1 MRRLLI
7 EILIDAL
14 LVALLFPFLPGI
26 EIVNATFVTYL
37 AHWPD
42 PQPVEPAVE
51 ADPVPLAG
59 RLVIW
64 NIAVWLLVLNLIIF
78 LITAWRAPSEWI
90 FDGVLWVI
98 LDAMI
103 VSLVMAATDA
113 ALGFN
118 RPDLDPENRH
128 QVIWRLI
135 ERLPTTQR
143 SRLIENLRIQQ
154 LYDTFYQ
161 YGLEIALANT
171 GIRLAARA
179 RQPLD
184 HRARKCARSADDAA
198 EGSADAGAARPDV
211 RQGRPDRLQPGADV
225 AGRVARG
232 AG

>member
-7 EILIDAL
+7 EILIDTL
-14 LVALLFPFLPGI
+14 VVALLFPFLPGI
-26 EIVNATFVTYL
+26 EIVNATFVTYIL
-37 AHWPD
+37 IGLILSLLSRLLKPILFL
-42 PQPVEPAVE
+42 V
-51 ADPVPLAG
+51 AG

-78 LITAWRAPSEWI
+78 LLTAWRAPSEWI
-90 FDGVLWVI
+90 SDGVLWVI

-113 ALGFN
+113 VLGFN
-118 RPDLDPENRH
+118 RPDLDPENRR

-171 GIRLAARA
+171 G
-179 RQPLD
+179 
-184 HRARKCARSADDAA
+184 
-198 EGSADAGAARPDV
+198 V
-211 RQGRPDRLQPGADV
+211 
-225 AGRVARG
+225 
-232 AG
+232 